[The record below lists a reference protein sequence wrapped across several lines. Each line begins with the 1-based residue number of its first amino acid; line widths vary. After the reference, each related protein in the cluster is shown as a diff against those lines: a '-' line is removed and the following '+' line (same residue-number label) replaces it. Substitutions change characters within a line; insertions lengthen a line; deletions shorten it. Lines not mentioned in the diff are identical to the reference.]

1 MELILRGQSLNIIF
15 KLSDA
20 LLLSKFIVFKSRNDS
35 LKLSLVS
42 LLVLGYIFEAIELIK
57 DLVSFKCDLVAS
69 F

>member
-42 LLVLGYIFEAIELIK
+42 LLVLGYIFEAIELVK